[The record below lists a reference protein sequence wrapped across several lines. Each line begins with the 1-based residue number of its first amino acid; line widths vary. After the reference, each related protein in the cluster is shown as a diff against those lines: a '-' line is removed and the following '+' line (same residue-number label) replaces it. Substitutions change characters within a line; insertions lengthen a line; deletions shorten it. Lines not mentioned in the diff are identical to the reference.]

1 MRVRDWLGHQKEEQS
16 PAGTDST
23 TALDCRTSHLTI
35 HRGGPLRISV
45 GSFFFPNIC
54 LNEAR

>member
-23 TALDCRTSHLTI
+23 TALDCRTGHLTI

-45 GSFFFPNIC
+45 GSFFSKYLPK
-54 LNEAR
+54 